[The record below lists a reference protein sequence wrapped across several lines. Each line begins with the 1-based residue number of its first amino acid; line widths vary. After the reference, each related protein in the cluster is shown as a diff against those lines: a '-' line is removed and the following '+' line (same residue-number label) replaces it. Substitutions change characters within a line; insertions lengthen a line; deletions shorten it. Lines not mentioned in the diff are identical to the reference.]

1 MIAHLLRLTRVEW
14 YKGCRRW
21 MPWILLGVVVLV
33 AQAAVWGL
41 YAAYHLTD
49 DVPNESI
56 AAYEY
61 SSDSA
66 SFELTCADLLVG
78 GRVDEKLSLLSGG
91 ERSTVRA
98 EVEEWRETCD
108 DYVSRE
114 EQRDIFTL
122 PTSIDASVDIFAAF
136 GLILIM
142 ILAASAM
149 GVEYGW
155 GTLRTTLT
163 RGTGRWQLLS
173 AKLIAL
179 MLMGAAGLLVMAI
192 LTGVASILAGILPP
206 DQGGPLV
213 NTAAGTWLE
222 AAAPLGQ
229 MVYVLASYVIVAMF
243 MTVLTQSTAS
253 GTALSLV
260 YYVADAYVL
269 PPLLGITD
277 WLEKVKPALL
287 SENVGGW
294 MGIDTVG
301 GGGQPDAL
309 QAFFVMLAYIV
320 VLGAATFW
328 AFQRRDISGAKG
340 G

>member
-14 YKGCRRW
+14 YKGRRRW
-21 MPWILLGVVVLV
+21 MPWILLGVVLLV

-41 YAAYHLTD
+41 YAAYHLSD

-56 AAYEY
+56 AAYAY

-66 SFELTCADLLVG
+66 SFELMCADLLVD
-78 GRVDEKLSLLSGG
+78 GRVDEKLSLLAGG
-91 ERSTVRA
+91 ERSTVGA

-122 PTSIDASVDIFAAF
+122 PTSINTSVDLFAAF
-136 GLILIM
+136 GLILLM
-142 ILAASAM
+142 ILAASAI

-155 GTLRTTLT
+155 GTLRTTLA

-192 LTGVASILAGILPP
+192 LTGVASILTGVLPP
-206 DQGGPLV
+206 DQGGPLI
-213 NTAAGTWLE
+213 NSEAGTWLD
-222 AAAPLGQ
+222 AAAALGQ
-229 MVYVLASYVIVAMF
+229 MVYAMAPYVIVATC

-253 GTALSLV
+253 GTALALV
-260 YYVADAYVL
+260 YYVADAFVL

-277 WLEKVKPALL
+277 WLEKVRPALL
-287 SENVGGW
+287 NENVSGW
-294 MGIDTVG
+294 MGSDTVG
-301 GGGQPDAL
+301 SGVPPDTL
-309 QAFFVMLAYIV
+309 QAFFVILAYTV
-320 VLGAATFW
+320 VLGAVTFW
-328 AFQRRDISGAKG
+328 LFQRRDIGGAKG